1 MSAEERIL
9 GKLSEVVG
17 FDWDKGIIDKS
28 WVRHKVSFKECDEV
42 FLNQPLLLNL
52 DKRHSGKETRFQVLG
67 KTNKGRKL
75 FLVFTIRGKK
85 IRVISGRD
93 QNKKERRRYEKA

>member
-1 MSAEERIL
+1 M
-9 GKLSEVVG
+9 GKLAEAVG
-17 FDWDKGIIDKS
+17 FDWDKGNIDKN
-28 WVRHKVSFKECDEV
+28 WRRHKVSFKECEEV
-42 FLNQPLLLNL
+42 FLNQPLLLNF
-52 DKRHSGKETRFQVLG
+52 DKKHSRKEIRFQVLG

>member
-1 MSAEERIL
+1 MVSEERIL
-9 GKLSEVVG
+9 GKLAEAVG
-17 FDWDKGIIDKS
+17 FDWDKGNIDKN
-28 WVRHKVSFKECDEV
+28 WRRHKVSFKECEEV
-42 FLNQPLLLNL
+42 FLNQPLLLNF
-52 DKRHSGKETRFQVLG
+52 DKKHSRKEIRFQVLG

>member
-1 MSAEERIL
+1 L
-9 GKLSEVVG
+9 GKLAEAVG
-17 FDWDKGIIDKS
+17 FDWDKGNIDKN
-28 WVRHKVSFKECDEV
+28 WRRHKVSFKECEEV
-42 FLNQPLLLNL
+42 FLNQPLLLNF
-52 DKRHSGKETRFQVLG
+52 DKKHSRKEIRFQVLG